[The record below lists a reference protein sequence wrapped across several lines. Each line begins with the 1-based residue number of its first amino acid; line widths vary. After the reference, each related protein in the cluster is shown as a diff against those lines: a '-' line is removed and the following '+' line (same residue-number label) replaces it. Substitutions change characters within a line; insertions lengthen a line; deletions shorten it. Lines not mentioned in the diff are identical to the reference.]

1 MTSDTDEFALAN
13 DADAQLELIKRSYA
27 SGDAMQIDRAI
38 AEVTWARRMKKQG
51 IDDFLE
57 EADTAERAG

>member
-1 MTSDTDEFALAN
+1 MTRDTDEFALAN
-13 DADAQLELIKRSYA
+13 DIDAQLELIKRSYA
-27 SGDAMQIDRAI
+27 SGDAVQIDRAI

-57 EADTAERAG
+57 QADTAERAG